1 MKLDYLVDGAVQTV
15 SLDKKDGMWKISA
28 AGGTLEAE
36 ILRISENEIVLIEAG
51 QARRVFLVR
60 DGDRRLVSVAGREF
74 VLSPAR
80 AESGRHLKDDD
91 RTPDGGR
98 GVRSPMPGKVIK
110 ICAAEGD
117 ECRKNQTLVIVEAMK
132 MENEVQAGFEGVV
145 KKIHVA
151 VGELVDAEKILVEIE
166 PKAAGPQGGVPEG

>member
-1 MKLDYLVDGAVQTV
+1 MKFEYLVDGAVQNV
-15 SLDKKDGMWKISA
+15 SLEKKDGTWMISA

-36 ILRISENEIVLIEAG
+36 ILRISDNEIVLIAAG

-60 DGDRRLVSVAGREF
+60 DGDRWLVSAGGREF
-74 VLSPAR
+74 ALSPAR
-80 AESGRHLKDDD
+80 SESGRHHNDDE

-98 GVRSPMPGKVIK
+98 GVCSPMPGKVIK
-110 ICAAEGD
+110 ICAAVGD

-132 MENEVQAGFEGVV
+132 MENEVQAGLEGIV
-145 KKIHVA
+145 KKVHVA

-166 PKAAGPQGGVPEG
+166 PKTV